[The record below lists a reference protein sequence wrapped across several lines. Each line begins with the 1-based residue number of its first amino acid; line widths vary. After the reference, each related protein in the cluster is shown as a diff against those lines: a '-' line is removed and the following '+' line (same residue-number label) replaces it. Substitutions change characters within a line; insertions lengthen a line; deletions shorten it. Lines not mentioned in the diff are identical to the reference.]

1 MLMNSHHS
9 TVLECQHPYRK
20 LIRALMTQ
28 WLERSVPTKGS
39 NSEMAA
45 QSSPI
50 LQASQQEPM
59 GLKSKTVYR
68 HAGG

>member
-1 MLMNSHHS
+1 
-9 TVLECQHPYRK
+9 
-20 LIRALMTQ
+20 MTQ